1 MSFIRLAPTAPGH
14 KTLFRPVKQKLFRI
28 FLIFKKFHNFFCCT
42 IKSEQ
47 TWLDI
52 LTKVNN
58 VETNQSK
65 SKEIKSL
72 LFQKIPWNFQ

>member
-47 TWLDI
+47 TWLEI

-58 VETNQSK
+58 VETNQKKLNLYYFKKFLETSN
-65 SKEIKSL
+65 
-72 LFQKIPWNFQ
+72 NFI